1 MDIQKFQQKLTEVCE
16 LGEKNGKVLKPE
28 QIKECFGE
36 LDLDKSQLIKILQYL
51 KLKGISI
58 EGAEEISA
66 ASQTGPEEVSE
77 EKEEKVPLTAEEEA
91 YLKEYLEGL
100 EEQEQGER
108 SAEELFE
115 LLSKGDALAQA
126 ELSQR
131 YLHAAVEMAVEMNC
145 EEIFIA
151 DLIQEANIS
160 LLMALGEEEP
170 DADKKQ
176 TIFASCQNDEF
187 KINGSGT
194 PVGVTIY
201 KSPIPWIIRKT
212 SECYPKDMS
221 DLWDQT
227 EQKLPAEMESLSN
240 GMEVAWYRYMFRKDE
255 TNPDPESNASVNKEE
270 PALDEVILKD
280 KSHLIIL
287 DFGGG
292 TDLAGLKEAVAA
304 FEEDDKP
311 YMGGTENSS

>member
-16 LGEKNGKVLKPE
+16 LGEENGKVLKPE

-58 EGAEEISA
+58 DGAEEISA

-126 ELSQR
+126 ELSQK
-131 YLHAAVEMAVEMNC
+131 YLHAAAEMAVEMNC

-160 LLMALGEEEP
+160 LLMALGEEE
-170 DADKKQ
+170 A
-176 TIFASCQNDEF
+176 A
-187 KINGSGT
+187 
-194 PVGVTIY
+194 
-201 KSPIPWIIRKT
+201 
-212 SECYPKDMS
+212 
-221 DLWDQT
+221 
-227 EQKLPAEMESLSN
+227 
-240 GMEVAWYRYMFRKDE
+240 RKDE
-255 TNPDPESNASVNKEE
+255 NWLLGRIRAGIRNAIEEQTQRKFEDDYLVAKVEKLESAVRELTEGDDDESAKFSVEE
-270 PALDEVILKD
+270 LA
-280 KSHLIIL
+280 IIL
-287 DFGGG
+287 DM
-292 TDLAGLKEAVAA
+292 DV
-304 FEEDDKP
+304 EEIRDVLRLTGDDK
-311 YMGGTENSS
+311 

>member
-115 LLSKGDALAQA
+115 LLSKGDA
-126 ELSQR
+126 
-131 YLHAAVEMAVEMNC
+131 
-145 EEIFIA
+145 
-151 DLIQEANIS
+151 QEANIS

-170 DADKKQ
+170 
-176 TIFASCQNDEF
+176 E
-187 KINGSGT
+187 
-194 PVGVTIY
+194 
-201 KSPIPWIIRKT
+201 
-212 SECYPKDMS
+212 E
-221 DLWDQT
+221 
-227 EQKLPAEMESLSN
+227 
-240 GMEVAWYRYMFRKDE
+240 KDE
-255 TNPDPESNASVNKEE
+255 KWLLGRIRCGIRHAIEEQTQRKFEDDYLVAKVEKLEAAVRELTEDEEDESSKFSVEE
-270 PALDEVILKD
+270 LA
-280 KSHLIIL
+280 IIL
-287 DFGGG
+287 DM
-292 TDLAGLKEAVAA
+292 D
-304 FEEDDKP
+304 EEEIRDVLRLTGDDK
-311 YMGGTENSS
+311 

>member
-66 ASQTGPEEVSE
+66 ASQVGPEEVSE
-77 EKEEKVPLTAEEEA
+77 EKEEVPLTAEEEA

-126 ELSQR
+126 ELSQK
-131 YLHAAVEMAVEMNC
+131 YLRAAAEMAVEMNC

-160 LLMALGEEEP
+160 LLMALGEEG
-170 DADKKQ
+170 A
-176 TIFASCQNDEF
+176 A
-187 KINGSGT
+187 
-194 PVGVTIY
+194 
-201 KSPIPWIIRKT
+201 
-212 SECYPKDMS
+212 
-221 DLWDQT
+221 
-227 EQKLPAEMESLSN
+227 
-240 GMEVAWYRYMFRKDE
+240 RKDE
-255 TNPDPESNASVNKEE
+255 NWLLGRIRAGIRNAIEEQTQRKFEDDYLVAKVEKLESAVRELTEGDDDESAKFSIEE
-270 PALDEVILKD
+270 LA
-280 KSHLIIL
+280 IIL
-287 DFGGG
+287 DM
-292 TDLAGLKEAVAA
+292 DV
-304 FEEDDKP
+304 EEIRDVLRLTGDDK
-311 YMGGTENSS
+311 

>member
-66 ASQTGPEEVSE
+66 ASQAGPEEVSE

-126 ELSQR
+126 ELSQK
-131 YLHAAVEMAVEMNC
+131 YLHAAAEMAVEMNC

-160 LLMALGEEEP
+160 LLMALGEEG
-170 DADKKQ
+170 A
-176 TIFASCQNDEF
+176 A
-187 KINGSGT
+187 
-194 PVGVTIY
+194 
-201 KSPIPWIIRKT
+201 
-212 SECYPKDMS
+212 
-221 DLWDQT
+221 
-227 EQKLPAEMESLSN
+227 
-240 GMEVAWYRYMFRKDE
+240 RKDE
-255 TNPDPESNASVNKEE
+255 NWLLGRIRAGIRNAIEEQTQRKFEDDYLVAKVEKLESAVRELTEGDDDESAKFSIEE
-270 PALDEVILKD
+270 LA
-280 KSHLIIL
+280 IIL
-287 DFGGG
+287 DM
-292 TDLAGLKEAVAA
+292 DV
-304 FEEDDKP
+304 EEIRDVLRLTGDDK
-311 YMGGTENSS
+311 

>member
-58 EGAEEISA
+58 DGAEEISA

-126 ELSQR
+126 ELSQK
-131 YLHAAVEMAVEMNC
+131 YLRAAAEMAVEMNC

-160 LLMALGEEEP
+160 LLMALGE
-170 DADKKQ
+170 
-176 TIFASCQNDEF
+176 
-187 KINGSGT
+187 
-194 PVGVTIY
+194 
-201 KSPIPWIIRKT
+201 
-212 SECYPKDMS
+212 
-221 DLWDQT
+221 
-227 EQKLPAEMESLSN
+227 
-240 GMEVAWYRYMFRKDE
+240 KDE
-255 TNPDPESNASVNKEE
+255 KWLLGRIRCGIRHAIEEQTQRKFEDDYLVAKVEKLEAAVRELTEDEEDESSKFSVEE
-270 PALDEVILKD
+270 LA
-280 KSHLIIL
+280 IIL
-287 DFGGG
+287 DM
-292 TDLAGLKEAVAA
+292 D
-304 FEEDDKP
+304 EEEIRDVLRLTGDDK
-311 YMGGTENSS
+311 

>member
-66 ASQTGPEEVSE
+66 ASQAGPEEVSE

-126 ELSQR
+126 ELSQK
-131 YLHAAVEMAVEMNC
+131 YLHAAAEMAVEMNC
-145 EEIFIA
+145 EMAAWTYPVWDPPCYRGADTEEI
-151 DLIQEANIS
+151 
-160 LLMALGEEEP
+160 
-170 DADKKQ
+170 
-176 TIFASCQNDEF
+176 
-187 KINGSGT
+187 
-194 PVGVTIY
+194 
-201 KSPIPWIIRKT
+201 
-212 SECYPKDMS
+212 
-221 DLWDQT
+221 
-227 EQKLPAEMESLSN
+227 
-240 GMEVAWYRYMFRKDE
+240 
-255 TNPDPESNASVNKEE
+255 
-270 PALDEVILKD
+270 
-280 KSHLIIL
+280 
-287 DFGGG
+287 
-292 TDLAGLKEAVAA
+292 
-304 FEEDDKP
+304 
-311 YMGGTENSS
+311 